1 MIKRIMLTRLG
12 KNIFQLSRM
21 VGEADRATVFETM
34 SKAKANGKS
43 VQAYRDDPR
52 NNPPP
57 YHLDSN
63 M

>member
-12 KNIFQLSRM
+12 KNIFQLSWM
-21 VGEADRATVFETM
+21 DGEAERATIFDTM
-34 SKAKANGKS
+34 SKAKAHRKI